1 MNDEA
6 NMGAYDLYHLPGYPD
21 YEIPYEQ
28 GYLQEHPK
36 PMGRTTLIKPEDK
49 LNKEVADAPFGR
61 CKICS
66 KPLTN
71 EDKRSIRPFDFTVT
85 CEEHRIYASALQPW
99 VIQRNLGLPYEKPM
113 CRCAI
118 CHDEITEDELNATEA
133 SDMWAVCEKHLPY
146 RHNYNLDKIRQQ
158 LGIDIQSLLKINYAI
173 GGTIQSNGIKR

>member
-21 YEIPYEQ
+21 YYEHDYEQ
-28 GYLQEHPK
+28 GYSNQP
-36 PMGRTTLIKPEDK
+36 PNRTTLIKPEDQSSK
-49 LNKEVADAPFGR
+49 PKMDDAPYGR

-71 EDKRSIRPFDFTVT
+71 DDEYSIRPYDYTIT
-85 CEEHRIYASALQPW
+85 CEEHRIYASAIQPW
-99 VIQRNLGLPYEKPM
+99 VIQRNLGLPYEKPI

-118 CHDEITEDELNATEA
+118 CHDGITEDELNATEA
-133 SDMWAVCEKHLPY
+133 SDMWIVCEKHIPN
-146 RHNYNLDKIRQQ
+146 RHEFNLDRTRKE

-173 GGTIQSNGIKR
+173 GGTIQSNGIKL